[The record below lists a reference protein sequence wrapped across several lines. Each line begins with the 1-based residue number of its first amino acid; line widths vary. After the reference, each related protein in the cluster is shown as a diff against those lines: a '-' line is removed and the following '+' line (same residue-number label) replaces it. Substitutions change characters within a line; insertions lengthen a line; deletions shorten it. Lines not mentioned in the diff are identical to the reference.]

1 MLQSPHSWG
10 SFLEETNR
18 IFSVDVC
25 KRMTCKIM
33 ALNQFHIFVSVGIYA
48 FLCCY
53 VFTAL
58 TACTRYLRHW
68 KGTCSVESGSTV
80 VVGVVQHQHN
90 GWSWC
95 FWNWWVFWNNSSRWN
110 GACSR
115 HFCGGGSSCS
125 GGNANG
131 AIGLS
136 RGFQDNFGSSI
147 LWLFFWAMMHCE
159 CFGKMVW

>member
-10 SFLEETNR
+10 SYLEETNR
-18 IFSVDVC
+18 IFNIDF
-25 KRMTCKIM
+25 M
-33 ALNQFHIFVSVGIYA
+33 SVGIYT

-53 VFTAL
+53 IFTAL

-80 VVGVVQHQHN
+80 VVGVFQHQHN

-95 FWNWWVFWNNSSRWN
+95 FWNWWVFWNKSSRWI
-110 GACSR
+110 GAYSR
-115 HFCGGGSSCS
+115 HCCGGCSSCS

-136 RGFQDNFGSSI
+136 NSVLRGFQDNFGCSI
-147 LWLFFWAMMHCE
+147 LWLFFWAMMCCE
-159 CFGKMVW
+159 CFGIVVW